1 MRFTPWATRLVLT
14 LSLSATAFLTACGG
28 GGSSSSST
36 QIRLLNATQS
46 YANLDLVV
54 NDKTIN
60 SKVGQTTVGSYGG
73 VDTANTATQ
82 VQTSDVGNSV
92 AALAPSLA
100 GDSSYTL
107 IAYGFAG
114 AVRTSLLQE
123 AQDAPDSGKVKVL
136 ALNLAPDAGQLDIY
150 ITTADTA
157 LVDAT
162 PFSTGLVGGAGSGY
176 IQLNAGTYRV
186 RVTGYNNKTDLRL
199 DIPAVTLD
207 SASVNSLILTS
218 TSSGTLVN
226 GYKLI
231 QKGAVTS
238 YPNALSRVRMVNGL
252 AGGTYASSTVQGKTL
267 LLNSPSPNRADY
279 ISLPAGAS
287 NLVVNV
293 NGTVQNFAAPNLV
306 AGTDY
311 TLLLYGTPTSPL
323 FNVLVDDN
331 RLPTTSGSVKIR
343 LINAL
348 SGNNPLASLVVDYT
362 TLASNVLTGSSSAP
376 AMISSTTGSTV
387 QITSPLL
394 ANPLYNPGTN
404 GSTTSLTPLTANGV
418 YTALIMGD
426 STVNTGTTPPTMP
439 GATGMFI
446 KDR

>member
-28 GGSSSSST
+28 GGGSSSST

-54 NDKTIN
+54 SDKTIN
-60 SKVGQTTVGSYGG
+60 SKVAQATTGSYGG
-73 VDTANTATQ
+73 VDTANAPIQ

-92 AALAPSLA
+92 AALAPTLA
-100 GDSSYTL
+100 GNSNYTL

-114 AVRTSLLQE
+114 SVRTSLLQE
-123 AQDAPDSGKVKVL
+123 SQDAPDSGKVKVL
-136 ALNLAPDAGQLDIY
+136 ALNLAPDAGQLDVY
-150 ITTADTA
+150 ITTPDAA
-157 LVDAT
+157 LTDAT
-162 PFSTGLVGGAGSGY
+162 PFVAGLVGGAGSGY

-186 RVTGYNNKTDLRL
+186 RVTGPNNKTDLRL
-199 DIPAVTLD
+199 DVSGVTLD
-207 SASVNSLILTS
+207 SATVNSLIFTS

-226 GYKLI
+226 GFKLI
-231 QKGAVTS
+231 QKGAVTP
-238 YPNALSRVRMVNGL
+238 YPNSLSRVRMVNGL
-252 AGGTYASSTVQGKTL
+252 AGGTYASSTVQGQTL
-267 LLNSPSPNRADY
+267 LVNSPSPNRADY

-293 NGTVQNFAAPNLV
+293 NGKAQSFAAPNLV
-306 AGTDY
+306 AGADY
-311 TLLLYGTPTSPL
+311 TLLLYGTAANPL
-323 FNVLVDDN
+323 LNVLVDDN
-331 RLPTTSGSVKIR
+331 RLPSTSGSVKIR
-343 LINAL
+343 LINGL

-362 TLASNVLTGSSSAP
+362 TLASNVQAGSSSAP
-376 AMISSTTGSTV
+376 AMISSTPGSTV

-394 ANPLYNPGTN
+394 ANPLYNPGNN
-404 GSTTSLTPLTANGV
+404 GGTTSLTPLTANGV

>member
-1 MRFTPWATRLVLT
+1 MRFTPWATRLALT
-14 LSLSATAFLTACGG
+14 LSLTATAFLTACGG
-28 GGSSSSST
+28 GGSGGGST

-46 YANLDLVV
+46 YANLDLAV
-54 NDKTIN
+54 NNKTIN
-60 SKVGQTTVGSYGG
+60 SKVAQATVGSYGG
-73 VDTANTATQ
+73 VDVNNSATQ
-82 VQTSDVGNSV
+82 VLTSDVGNSV
-92 AALAPSLA
+92 AALTPTLA
-100 GDSSYTL
+100 SDSSYTL

-123 AQDAPDSGKVKVL
+123 AQDAPDSGKAKVL
-136 ALNLAPDAGQLDIY
+136 ALNLAPDAGQLDVY
-150 ITTADTA
+150 ITTSDAA
-157 LVDAT
+157 LVDST
-162 PFSTGLVGGAGSGY
+162 PFSTGLQGGAGSGY
-176 IQLNAGTYRV
+176 IQINAGTYRV
-186 RVTGYNNKTDLRL
+186 RVTGYNSKTDLRL

-226 GYKLI
+226 GFKLV

-238 YPNALSRVRMVNGL
+238 FPNTLSRVRMVNAL
-252 AGGTYASSTVQGKTL
+252 AGGAYASSTVQGKTL

-279 ISLPAGAS
+279 VSLPAGAS

-293 NGTVQNFAAPNLV
+293 NGTAQNIAAPNMV
-306 AGTDY
+306 AGADY
-311 TLLLYGTPTSPL
+311 TYLLYGTAANPL

-331 RLPTTSGSVKIR
+331 RLPSTSGSVKIR

-362 TLASNVLTGSSSAP
+362 TLASNVQAGSSSTP
-376 AMISSTTGSTV
+376 SMIGSTTGSTV
-387 QITSPLL
+387 QVTSPLL

-404 GSTTSLTPLTANGV
+404 GNTTSLTPLAANGV

-426 STVNTGTTPPTMP
+426 STVNNTTVPPTMP

>member
-28 GGSSSSST
+28 GGGGGSST

-60 SKVGQTTVGSYGG
+60 AKVAQTTVGAYGG

-92 AALAPSLA
+92 AALSPSLA

-114 AVRTSLLQE
+114 SVRTSLLQE

-136 ALNLAPDAGQLDIY
+136 ALNLAPDAGQLDVY
-150 ITTADTA
+150 ITTPDAA
-157 LVDAT
+157 LTDAT
-162 PFSTGLVGGAGSGY
+162 PFVAGLVGGAGSGY

-199 DIPAVTLD
+199 DVSGVTLD

-226 GYKLI
+226 GFKLV
-231 QKGAVTS
+231 QKGAVTP
-238 YPNALSRVRMVNGL
+238 YPNTLSRVRMVNGL
-252 AGGTYASSTVQGKTL
+252 AGGTYANSTVQGKPL
-267 LLNSPSPNRADY
+267 LVDSPSPNRADY
-279 ISLPAGAS
+279 VSLPAGAS

-293 NGTVQNFAAPNLV
+293 NGTARNFAAPTLV

-311 TLLLYGTPTSPL
+311 TLLLYGTATNPMLQP
-323 FNVLVDDN
+323 LVDDN

-362 TLASNVLTGSSSAP
+362 TLASNVQPGSSSAP
-376 AMISSTTGSTV
+376 ASISSTTGSTV

-404 GSTTSLTPLTANGV
+404 GGTTSLTPLVANGV
-418 YTALIMGD
+418 YTALILGD
-426 STVNTGTTPPTMP
+426 STVNASTTPPTMP

>member
-28 GGSSSSST
+28 GGGSGSSA

-60 SKVGQTTVGSYGG
+60 SKIAQASVGSYGG
-73 VDTANTATQ
+73 VDTANAATQ
-82 VQTSDVGNSV
+82 VQASDVGNSI
-92 AALAPSLA
+92 AALAPGLT

-136 ALNLAPDAGQLDIY
+136 ALNLAPDAGQLDVY
-150 ITTADTA
+150 ITTPDAA
-157 LVDAT
+157 LTDST
-162 PFSTGLVGGAGSGY
+162 PFSTGLQGGAGSGY

-199 DIPAVTLD
+199 DVSGVTLD

-226 GYKLI
+226 GFKLV
-231 QKGAVTS
+231 QKGAVTP
-238 YPNALSRVRMVNGL
+238 YPNTLSRVRMVNGL

-267 LLNSPSPNRADY
+267 LINSPSPNRADY

-311 TLLLYGTPTSPL
+311 TLLLYGTATNPL
-323 FNVLVDDN
+323 FQPLVDDN
-331 RLPTTSGSVKIR
+331 RLPTTAGSVKIR

-362 TLASNVLTGSSSAP
+362 TLASNVQAGASSTP

-404 GSTTSLTPLTANGV
+404 GGTTSLTPLTANGV